1 MYGDLDDDRK
11 MTLYWRAEPRLTR
24 VVSGVAIAMYIAINF
39 VVCTYLWED
48 IPYWGRE
55 VLFIVC
61 ITAIM
66 FVLYHVVGHVWGV
79 YDVINNWGAH
89 R

>member
-1 MYGDLDDDRK
+1 MIGGILIT
-11 MTLYWRAEPRLTR
+11 MVLFMI
-24 VVSGVAIAMYIAINF
+24 AIAMCIAINF

-79 YDVINNWGAH
+79 YDFINNWGAH